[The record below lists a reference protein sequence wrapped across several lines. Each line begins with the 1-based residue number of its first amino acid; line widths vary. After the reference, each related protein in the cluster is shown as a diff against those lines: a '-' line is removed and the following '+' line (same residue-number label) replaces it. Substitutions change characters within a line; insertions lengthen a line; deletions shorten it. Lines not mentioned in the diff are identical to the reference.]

1 MPHTRE
7 YRGRI
12 LPLQTPQAFTN
23 RAYRFRI
30 PNQIPASNPK
40 HGSETF
46 KEEILK
52 NLSKENA
59 KTTEGLSTLDQF
71 QVDKVK
77 KANQGKFKE
86 NSRYV
91 VQDKDSPET
100 RPPSKKRKVH
110 FDDDA
115 ESEPKQEESKTKR
128 PRTNDL
134 SPRSIYDDPNEDAY
148 LDSAGFYDGV
158 PDTAGIWDDQE
169 QDGCRIDT
177 AGPQEDQNQEILV
190 PLFASIYDQGLAL
203 VVDEDFTSPWAVIQ
217 ARRNGSQHTKDIHV
231 YWYSQHVPRHVGLDG
246 NEVEDVV
253 DGASWAD
260 IMATEPFPGDNQF
273 TWQYDSINDLAAASS
288 QKSLPNTA
296 DSSFDVPTHEDHQSL
311 PEQTPNDPQMTPFP
325 SWQTPLSAV
334 NQIGRYQIPSDTF
347 EEVWRDHHG
356 STGF

>member
-1 MPHTRE
+1 M
-7 YRGRI
+7 
-12 LPLQTPQAFTN
+12 PLQTPQAFTN

-52 NLSKENA
+52 NLSKRNA

-77 KANQGKFKE
+77 KANQGKFTE

-100 RPPSKKRKVH
+100 RPPSKKRKMH

-115 ESEPKQEESKTKR
+115 ESDTKQEESKTKR
-128 PRTNDL
+128 PRTNNL
-134 SPRSIYDDPNEDAY
+134 TPRSSYDDPNEDPY
-148 LDSAGFYDGV
+148 LDSAGFYDEV
-158 PDTAGIWDDQE
+158 PDTAGIWVDHE
-169 QDGCRIDT
+169 QNGSRIDT
-177 AGPQEDQNQEILV
+177 AGLQQGQDEDILV
-190 PLFASIYDQGLAL
+190 PLFASIYDQGHAL

-231 YWYSQHVPRHVGLDG
+231 YWYSQQAPRHVGLDG

-253 DGASWAD
+253 DGASWAN

-273 TWQYDSINDLAAASS
+273 TWQYDSINDLAATSS
-288 QKSLPNTA
+288 QESFPNATDFLLD
-296 DSSFDVPTHEDHQSL
+296 DSTHEGHQTF
-311 PEQTPNDPQMTPFP
+311 PEQAVGNLQMTPFP
-325 SWQTPLSAV
+325 SWQTPFSAV
-334 NQIGRYQIPSDTF
+334 TQIGRYQTPSDTF

-356 STGF
+356 STGL